1 MKAMLLAV
9 AYSANI
15 GGIGTLIGTPV
26 NLILIDQLK
35 TTFNRDDAGE
45 EINFLTWMYF
55 ALPVSMISL
64 VLCWIWLLTVYVGVG
79 KVWRDIRTRET
90 SIEDEKVAREI
101 RNRYAKLGEMSYTE
115 YVVMFHFVSL
125 AILWLTR
132 NPKFIEGWQAKF
144 APGHV
149 KDSTVAL
156 LVCFSLF
163 VFPSKPNFIRWC
175 MGKEVKEGEFDQNN
189 MPKPAPTILQWK
201 EVQHKLAWDVI
212 ILLGA
217 GFALADACTSS
228 GLSTILGESIAQLMD
243 CINPALL
250 PFIISL
256 LISFITG
263 FTSNTSTASVFLP
276 ILMMVCVE
284 MSINPLIL
292 CIPVTMACSFAF
304 M

>member
-1 MKAMLLAV
+1 
-9 AYSANI
+9 
-15 GGIGTLIGTPV
+15 
-26 NLILIDQLK
+26 
-35 TTFNRDDAGE
+35 
-45 EINFLTWMYF
+45 
-55 ALPVSMISL
+55 
-64 VLCWIWLLTVYVGVG
+64 
-79 KVWRDIRTRET
+79 
-90 SIEDEKVAREI
+90 
-101 RNRYAKLGEMSYTE
+101 MSYTE

-149 KDSTVAL
+149 KDSTAAL

-304 M
+304 ILPIATPPNAIAFSYGTLETVDMIKVGTLLNMITVGVTSMLLPLIGYPIYDLGTYPEWAKTERWYNNTQTAVNFTLDTSG